1 MKNIFSFLT
10 TLLFTLCL
18 NLNLS
23 AQNSPKFV
31 NAKGGDGPLK
41 NAVKM
46 NLMNAAF
53 SYPSFAYERKLNE
66 KVSFQ
71 AEGAFRMGSKSN
83 TASTGLTNDSK
94 SVTSYVIY
102 PSFRYYFHESEK
114 MQLENYFSIFYKYRY
129 FQSKNDHTGDYSS
142 TGINYSNTYTETT
155 NGAGLLLGIQTLSTS
170 HFVFDMY
177 FGTQLQSS
185 SGSWN
190 FYDNNAKL
198 SDFKQNYQLSSA
210 SDAFSIMNSSS
221 LRAGFT
227 IGVRF

>member
-1 MKNIFSFLT
+1 MKNIFSILSV
-10 TLLFTLCL
+10 LLFTFCFSI
-18 NLNLS
+18 NLF

-31 NAKGGDGPLK
+31 NAKNEEGPLK

-53 SYPSFAYERKLNE
+53 SYPSFAYERKLND

-83 TASTGLTNDSK
+83 TASTSVSNESK
-94 SVTSYVIY
+94 SVTSYVIC

-114 MQLENYFSIFYKYRY
+114 MQLENYLSIFYKYRY
-129 FQSKNDHTGDYSS
+129 FQSKNDHSGDYSYI
-142 TGINYSNTYTETT
+142 GIDYSNTYTETT

-190 FYDNNAKL
+190 FYDKNAKL

-210 SDAFSIMNSSS
+210 SDAFSIMNSTS